1 MKKKG
6 IIILAA
12 CVLLLSI
19 VVTAFAVGGGKKPYK
34 DLDAAQIASATV
46 RLSPPDKTVQIIEIK
61 ELVEYLKDVV
71 IHNEDNSYT
80 EYAGQGVTFTLTMTD
95 GTQTKITAFYPF
107 LIIDGVGYKT
117 DYEPCEAL
125 NEYANKLLNAEN
137 ANIILEDPP
146 ALAVVSDETNMGT
159 LLGTYSWQKMNSD
172 GTTTETEADS
182 AHPLDCK
189 DLLLP
194 FETTETTATL
204 NFTETPDTILSVRCW
219 SDEHWADPTASSEDV
234 TIDGNVIELKPGGCI
249 YEVRAEWKA
258 DNGYGGT
265 ANYSFY
271 LNTIE

>member
-6 IIILAA
+6 IIVLAA

-19 VVTAFAVGGGKKPYK
+19 VVIAFAAGGGKKPYK
-34 DLDAAQIASATV
+34 DLDATQIASATV

-80 EYAGQGVTFTLTMTD
+80 EYTGQGVTFTLTMTD
-95 GTQTKITAFYPF
+95 GTQTKIMAFNPF
-107 LIIDGVGYKT
+107 LVIDGVGYKT

-125 NEYANKLLNAEN
+125 NNYANKLLNEEN
-137 ANIILEDPP
+137 ANIILEEPP
-146 ALAVVSDETNMGT
+146 ALAFESDNTGMGA
-159 LLGTYSWQKMNSD
+159 LLGAYSWQKMNGD
-172 GTTTETEADS
+172 GTTTATEADS

-194 FETTETTATL
+194 YETTETTATL
-204 NFTETPDTILSVRCW
+204 NFTESPDRILSVRCW
-219 SDEHWADPTASSEDV
+219 SDEHWADPTANSEDV
-234 TIDGNVIELKPGGCI
+234 IVRGNVIELKPGGYI
-249 YEVRAEWKA
+249 YQVTAEWDA

-265 ANYSFY
+265 ANYSLY
-271 LNTIE
+271 LTTIE